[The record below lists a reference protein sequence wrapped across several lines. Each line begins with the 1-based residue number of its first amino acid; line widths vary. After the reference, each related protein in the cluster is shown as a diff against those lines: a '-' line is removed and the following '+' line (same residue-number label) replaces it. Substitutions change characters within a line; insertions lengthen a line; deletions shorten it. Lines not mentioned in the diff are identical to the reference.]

1 MGEGG
6 YLQTNQLAFNFA
18 YNLSLGN
25 SYLALGSK
33 LGYFNSSTDLE
44 GLTTGSQ
51 FTGADVYPWCKYF
64 NRRNRNQPCKS
75 KD

>member
-25 SYLALGSK
+25 SDLAIGSK
-33 LGYFNSSTDLE
+33 LGYFNSSTDLD

-51 FTGADVYPWCKYF
+51 FTGGTF
-64 NRRNRNQPCKS
+64 TTSSTHR
-75 KD
+75 